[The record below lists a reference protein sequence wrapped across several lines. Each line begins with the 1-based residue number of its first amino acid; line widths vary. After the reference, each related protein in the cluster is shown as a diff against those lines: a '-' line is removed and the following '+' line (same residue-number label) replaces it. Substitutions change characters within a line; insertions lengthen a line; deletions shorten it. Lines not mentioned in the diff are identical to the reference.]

1 MKEENRREWMG
12 AGEKERMNEFQT
24 VLIPRELYCG
34 NSEKSLG
41 GDRNDNSAHCE
52 GRQERS

>member
-1 MKEENRREWMG
+1 MKEENKREWMG

>member
-1 MKEENRREWMG
+1 MKEENRREWDG
-12 AGEKERMNEFQT
+12 GRRKRMNEFQT

-52 GRQERS
+52 GRQKRS